1 MVNAT
6 DVNFYAKLIFAV
18 ILLIIVIRNV
28 YKTIDGN
35 KKGKRIITPAM
46 VVIYFLF
53 AAGSVMAVVMVVIER
68 VIEQEFD
75 AGKSAAEIQH
85 LIVIDYFIQE
95 VYETFYW
102 GAQAALVHKYV
113 VTAFEMPQFFTL
125 YQIKLEGKSMVSAA
139 ETQDDAM
146 FERMDT
152 VHKVLTNKASS
163 DWKMWLSL
171 VATYTGFAVLTISNG
186 FILVRVARSPNFE
199 QS

>member
-1 MVNAT
+1 
-6 DVNFYAKLIFAV
+6 
-18 ILLIIVIRNV
+18 
-28 YKTIDGN
+28 
-35 KKGKRIITPAM
+35 
-46 VVIYFLF
+46 
-53 AAGSVMAVVMVVIER
+53 
-68 VIEQEFD
+68 
-75 AGKSAAEIQH
+75 
-85 LIVIDYFIQE
+85 
-95 VYETFYW
+95 
-102 GAQAALVHKYV
+102 
-113 VTAFEMPQFFTL
+113 
-125 YQIKLEGKSMVSAA
+125 MVSAA